1 MDGFGASG
9 VVPEGYL
16 FGVEEFLEFVVEIS
30 EEEGFEDG
38 AVGGSHF
45 FLKKRVQTK
54 SLLCM

>member
-38 AVGGSHF
+38 AVGGRHF
-45 FLKKRVQTK
+45 FFF
-54 SLLCM
+54 